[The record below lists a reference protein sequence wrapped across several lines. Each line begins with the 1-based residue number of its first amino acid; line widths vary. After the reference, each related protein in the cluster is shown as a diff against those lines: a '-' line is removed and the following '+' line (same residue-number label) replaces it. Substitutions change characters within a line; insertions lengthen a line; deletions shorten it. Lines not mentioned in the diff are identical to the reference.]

1 MRVLRHNGRHASDSL
16 AGTNREH
23 LQQRLQEQH
32 NAIVRLQN
40 IGVSSAQARLGE
52 YLEWATNALQHPGWQ
67 MSPADLTGPC

>member
-1 MRVLRHNGRHASDSL
+1 VRVLRHNGRHASDPL
-16 AGTNREH
+16 ARTNREH
-23 LQQRLQEQH
+23 LQKRLQEQP

-40 IGVSSAQARLGE
+40 IGVTSAQARLGE